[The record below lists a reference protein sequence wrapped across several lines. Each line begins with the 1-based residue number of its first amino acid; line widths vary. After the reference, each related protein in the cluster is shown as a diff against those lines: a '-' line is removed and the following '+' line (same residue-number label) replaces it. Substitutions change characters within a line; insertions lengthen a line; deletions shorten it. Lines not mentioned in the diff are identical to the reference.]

1 MYELNGQQYSLE
13 EIQAAA
19 DQSNLSLQE
28 YIAKANI
35 KMLDPV
41 GPDFQLPTTP
51 GAVVEKTLAP
61 DMDSTSDPGSSVSLE
76 DKAQVLGSA
85 FKTLI
90 GVADETKVG
99 QFAIRKAKT
108 PISLGKSL
116 YKFFAENT
124 AEAFVGLNETF
135 LKNSQNIVDK
145 FYDTP

>member
-51 GAVVEKTLAP
+51 GAVVESTVAP
-61 DMDSTSDPGSSVSLE
+61 DMDSTSDPGSS
-76 DKAQVLGSA
+76 G
-85 FKTLI
+85 
-90 GVADETKVG
+90 
-99 QFAIRKAKT
+99 
-108 PISLGKSL
+108 
-116 YKFFAENT
+116 
-124 AEAFVGLNETF
+124 F
-135 LKNSQNIVDK
+135 LKKIVGK
-145 FYDTP
+145 NKEANLEEPRN

>member
-51 GAVVEKTLAP
+51 GAVVEGTVAPITASGLAP
-61 DMDSTSDPGSSVSLE
+61 GDLGYGKALE
-76 DKAQVLGSA
+76 KQ
-85 FKTLI
+85 KQ
-90 GVADETKVG
+90 ET
-99 QFAIRKAKT
+99 R
-108 PISLGKSL
+108 
-116 YKFFAENT
+116 
-124 AEAFVGLNETF
+124 
-135 LKNSQNIVDK
+135 
-145 FYDTP
+145 